1 MSHHSHIDL
10 DNDLDNHSRPS
21 LILNHLAD
29 DRKNSSIS
37 GDDSSFGGDD
47 DDDNVND
54 YDNDNNDNDMRKT
67 RSNVSELSRF
77 ISGIRDDINHDDNYR
92 ETALADRDIADQL
105 ERVSRVSTTTSRQYW
120 RDRDAEMGGSRTRS
134 GSRVGSLASR
144 TRSRT
149 QDNDSQVDAD
159 DIIEGEDG
167 SRNGNEEE
175 KEEEGYNDDDDD
187 EKKDLQ
193 NVPPPDKGYSW
204 IVAICAMLMVFS
216 TWGSNAGYGVFLNF
230 YINNGTFEGA
240 TNYDF
245 ALIGGMVVF
254 LAQFL
259 APYAA
264 LAYKVLGIKLVCT
277 IGIIMQFVG
286 YILASFATKLWH
298 LYCTQGLIVGISF
311 SLLFIPSTL
320 VLPTWFDKHRS
331 LAFGITVSGAGLG
344 GVTFSLT
351 VNKLIDTTGDQKWAL
366 RYTAF
371 LTLLISAFALI
382 FLKPRNQKKVPFSV
396 SLTKGFV
403 LDNLGLIFD
412 KKVFKLYPL
421 VVLGTWYLFC
431 MLGYVVML
439 FSMSAYATLV
449 GLPASKASILTAV
462 LNVGQT
468 VGRPCFGLVA
478 DRFGR
483 VNVTSSAC
491 LLIAVLIWA
500 FWINAVTYA
509 ALVPFAL
516 LIGAIIGVGSIMCQ
530 PIASDIIDE
539 ASQLPAAWSGL
550 NILVLFS
557 CLVAEVIAL
566 ALYKPSASH
575 PYLHTQIFVGFC
587 YFGGVLLMI
596 AIREYLVRKVFKYRL
611 TMAHTRIK
619 ELSTAKGRY
628 LKISDQDKE
637 ELEIIQERIQ
647 RFETLLQTNIRFFI
661 IRTFYPIKV

>member
-1 MSHHSHIDL
+1 MSHNSHIDL

-37 GDDSSFGGDD
+37 GDDSSYGGDE
-47 DDDNVND
+47 DDNEV
-54 YDNDNNDNDMRKT
+54 DNDNGSNDIRKT

-105 ERVSRVSTTTSRQYW
+105 EKVSRVSTATSRHYW
-120 RDRDAEMGGSRTRS
+120 RDAEMGGSRTRS
-134 GSRVGSLASR
+134 GSNQLSR
-144 TRSRT
+144 TET
-149 QDNDSQVDAD
+149 DPQTPAD
-159 DIIEGEDG
+159 GIIEGEDD
-167 SRNGNEEE
+167 SRNDEEDDDDNDE
-175 KEEEGYNDDDDD
+175 KEEF
-187 EKKDLQ
+187 Q
-193 NVPPPDKGYSW
+193 NGPPPDTGYSW

-230 YINNGTFEGA
+230 YINNGTFAGA

-245 ALIGGMVVF
+245 ALIGGIVVF

-264 LAYKVLGIKLVCT
+264 LAYKVLGIKITCT

-331 LAFGITVSGAGLG
+331 LAFGITVSGAGVG

-366 RYTAF
+366 RFTAF
-371 LTLLISAFALI
+371 LTLVISAFALI
-382 FLKPRNQKKVPFSV
+382 FLKPRNQKRVPFSV

-421 VVLGTWYLFC
+421 VVLGTWYLVC

-439 FSMSAYATLV
+439 FSMSSYATLV
-449 GLPASKASILTAV
+449 GLPASEASILTAV
-462 LNVGQT
+462 LNVGQA

-550 NILVLFS
+550 NILVLLS

-587 YFGGVLLMI
+587 FFGGVLLMI
-596 AIREYLVRKVFKYRL
+596 VIREYLVRKVFNYRL

-619 ELSTAKGRY
+619 ELTTAKGRY
-628 LKISDQDKE
+628 LKISDQDNE
-637 ELEIIQERIQ
+637 ELEIIQERLQ
-647 RFETLLQTNIRFFI
+647 RFETLLQTNIRFYI

>member
-37 GDDSSFGGDD
+37 DDVSSFGGDD
-47 DDDNVND
+47 DDNEVDN
-54 YDNDNNDNDMRKT
+54 DNDNNDNNDNDIRKT
-67 RSNVSELSRF
+67 RSNVSELSRI
-77 ISGIRDDINHDDNYR
+77 ISGIRDDINHDDDYR
-92 ETALADRDIADQL
+92 ETALADRDIVDQL
-105 ERVSRVSTTTSRQYW
+105 ERASRVSTTTSRQYW
-120 RDRDAEMGGSRTRS
+120 RDAEMGGSRTRS
-134 GSRVGSLASR
+134 GSRVGSITSR

-149 QDNDSQVDAD
+149 HDNDSQLDAD
-159 DIIEGEDG
+159 GIIEGDDG
-167 SRNGNEEE
+167 SRNDGDDD
-175 KEEEGYNDDDDD
+175 YDYDDDDD
-187 EKKDLQ
+187 GKEEFK
-193 NVPPPDKGYSW
+193 NGPPPDTGYSW

-245 ALIGGMVVF
+245 ALIGGIVVF

-264 LAYKVLGIKLVCT
+264 LAYKVLGIKLTCT
-277 IGIIMQFVG
+277 IGIIIQFIG

-320 VLPTWFDKHRS
+320 VLPTWFDKHRA
-331 LAFGITVSGAGLG
+331 LAFGIAVSGAGLG

-366 RYTAF
+366 RFTAF

-382 FLKPRNQKKVPFSV
+382 FLKPRNQSKVPFSV

-403 LDNLGLIFD
+403 LDNLGIIFD
-412 KKVFKLYPL
+412 KNVFQLYPL
-421 VVLGTWYLFC
+421 VVLGIWYLVC
-431 MLGYVVML
+431 LLGYVVML
-439 FSMSAYATLV
+439 FSMSSYATLV
-449 GLPASKASILTAV
+449 GLPASEASILTAV

-483 VNVTSSAC
+483 VNVSSSAC
-491 LLIAVLIWA
+491 LLITVLIWA
-500 FWINAVTYA
+500 FWINAVTFA
-509 ALVPFAL
+509 SLVPFAL
-516 LIGAIIGVGSIMCQ
+516 IIGAIVGVGSTMCQ
-530 PIASDIIDE
+530 PIASDVINE
-539 ASQLPAAWSGL
+539 PSQLPAAWSGL
-550 NILVLFS
+550 NIVVLFS

-587 YFGGVLLMI
+587 FFGTMLLMLI
-596 AIREYLVRKVFKYRL
+596 IREYLVRKVFNYRL

-619 ELSTAKGRY
+619 ELTTAKGRY
-628 LKISDQDKE
+628 LKISDQDNE